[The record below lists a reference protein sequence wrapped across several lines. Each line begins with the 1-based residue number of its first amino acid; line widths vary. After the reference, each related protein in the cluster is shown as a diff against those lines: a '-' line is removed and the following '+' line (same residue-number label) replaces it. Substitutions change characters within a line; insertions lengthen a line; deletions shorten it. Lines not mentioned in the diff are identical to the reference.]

1 MNWPTDLQPKVVL
14 TLREGFTR
22 AGVASDVMAGLVV
35 GVVALP
41 LAIAFAIASGVR
53 PEQGLYTAIVAG
65 FVISLLSG
73 SRVQIGGPT
82 GAFVVLVL
90 TTVNEF
96 GYEGLAVATL
106 MAGCL
111 LIAMGFARLGGVIR
125 FIPYPVTVGF
135 TTGIATIIA
144 LGQLPDG
151 LGLELAESHSEFLPR
166 VASYVRA
173 LDTISPAAAAVCIGT
188 ALIVV
193 LWPNVSKRLPGPLVG
208 LLAATFVVHLAGL
221 EVDTIQSRFG
231 GVPTSLPSL
240 RVPTV
245 EWEML
250 PRLVSPAVAIALL
263 GAIESLLSAV
273 VADGM
278 TGRRHRANAE
288 LVAQGVANLAS
299 PLFGGIPATGAI
311 ARTATNVKNGGRTP
325 LAGIV
330 HALTLL
336 LILTTVGRWVAL
348 VPMAAL
354 AGILLVVAYHMSEWK
369 VFRSLLR
376 GPRSD
381 VLVLLCTF
389 ALTVLVDLAIAIQ
402 VGVVLAAL
410 LFMRRMAE
418 VTEVRSITDQ
428 LRDVEKVGFE
438 AENPNVVLPKHT
450 EVFEIGGSFFFG
462 AAYRFT
468 EALGELHRRPRI
480 VILRMREVYAMDS
493 TGLHALEQVH
503 ARMRAQGGH
512 LILSGVRSQPMMTL
526 VGSGALDR
534 IGEENV
540 CGSFHEAL
548 VRAWALSDEISD
560 SAPVP
565 HRDSEPTEAAPTP
578 DGPPARDAEPSRE
591 RTSS

>member
-1 MNWPTDLQPKVVL
+1 MRTPTRLFTWPTDLQPKLLL
-14 TLREGFTR
+14 TIREGYTR
-22 AGVASDVMAGLVV
+22 ATVASDVMAGLVV

-65 FVISLLSG
+65 FVISMLSG

-90 TTVNEF
+90 SIVTEF

-106 MAGCL
+106 MAGVIL
-111 LIAMGFARLGGVIR
+111 VAMGFARLGGVIR

-135 TTGIATIIA
+135 TTGIAAIIA
-144 LGQLPDG
+144 IGQLPDG
-151 LGLELAESHSEFLPR
+151 LGLTVEGDIADFVPR
-166 VASYVRA
+166 IVAYARA
-173 LDTISPAAAAVCIGT
+173 LDTVSPAAAGVCAGT
-188 ALIVV
+188 TLLVV
-193 LWPNVSKRLPGPLVG
+193 LWPRVTKRLPGPLVG
-208 LLAATFVVHLAGL
+208 LLIATAVVHGAGL

-231 GVPTSLPSL
+231 GVPTALPSL

-245 EWEML
+245 EWAML

-325 LAGIV
+325 LAGMV

-336 LILTTVGRWVAL
+336 LILTTMGRWVAL

-354 AGILLVVAYHMSEWK
+354 AGILLIVAYHMSEWK

-381 VLVLLCTF
+381 VLVLVTTF
-389 ALTVLVDLAIAIQ
+389 ALTVLVDLTVAIQ
-402 VGVVLAAL
+402 MGVVLAAL

-418 VTEVRSITDQ
+418 VTEIRSITDQ
-428 LRDVEKVGFE
+428 LKDVERVGFE
-438 AENPNVVLPKHT
+438 AENPDVVLPKDT

-480 VILRMREVYAMDS
+480 VILRMREVYAMDA

-503 ARMRAQGGH
+503 ARMHVQGGH
-512 LILSGVRSQPMMTL
+512 LILSGVRAQPMMTL

-540 CGSFHEAL
+540 CGSFREAL
-548 VRAWALSDEISD
+548 VRAWVLSDALTD
-560 SAPVP
+560 STRPDA
-565 HRDSEPTEAAPTP
+565 SEA
-578 DGPPARDAEPSRE
+578 
-591 RTSS
+591 TS

>member
-1 MNWPTDLQPKVVL
+1 MRWPTDLEPKLLL

-22 AGVASDVMAGLVV
+22 SGLAADVMAGLVV

-53 PEQGLYTAIVAG
+53 PEQGLYTAIVGG
-65 FVISLLSG
+65 FLISLLSG

-90 TTVNEF
+90 SIVTEF
-96 GYEGLAVATL
+96 GYDGLAIATL
-106 MAGCL
+106 MAGVL
-111 LIAMGFARLGGVIR
+111 LVGMGFARLGGVIR

-151 LGLELAESHSEFLPR
+151 LGLTLTETPPNFIAR
-166 VASYVRA
+166 VASYARTF
-173 LDTISPAAAAVCIGT
+173 DTASPAAAAVCAGT
-188 ALIVV
+188 VALVV
-193 LWPNVSKRLPGPLVG
+193 LWPRVSRRLPGPLVG
-208 LLAATFVVHLAGL
+208 LLVVTAVVHLLGIDV
-221 EVDTIQSRFG
+221 ETIQTRFG
-231 GVPTSLPSL
+231 GVPTGLPTPRL
-240 RVPTV
+240 PRVDWDV
-245 EWEML
+245 L

-263 GAIESLLSAV
+263 AAIESLLSAV

-278 TGRRHRANAE
+278 TGRRHRSNAE
-288 LVAQGVANLAS
+288 LIAQGVANIAS

-325 LAGIV
+325 VAGMV

-389 ALTVLVDLAIAIQ
+389 GLTVLVDLAVAIQ
-402 VGVVLAAL
+402 VGVVMASL

-418 VTEVRSITDQ
+418 VTEIRSITDQ
-428 LRDVEKVGFE
+428 LRDVERIGFE
-438 AENPNVVLPKHT
+438 AENPDVVLPRDT

-503 ARMRAQGGH
+503 ARMRSQGGW
-512 LILSGVRSQPMMTL
+512 LVLSGVRAQPMMAL
-526 VGSGALDR
+526 VRSGSLDR
-534 IGEENV
+534 LGEENV
-540 CGSFHEAL
+540 CGSFRDAV
-548 VRAWALSDEISD
+548 VRAWVLSDEVSD
-560 SAPVP
+560 GASSP
-565 HRDSEPTEAAPTP
+565 PT
-578 DGPPARDAEPSRE
+578 S
-591 RTSS
+591 

>member
-1 MNWPTDLQPKVVL
+1 MPWPVDLEPKLLV
-14 TLREGFTR
+14 TLREGYTR
-22 AGVASDVMAGLVV
+22 TGLAADVMAGLVV

-65 FVISLLSG
+65 LLISILSG

-90 TTVNEF
+90 SVVNEF
-96 GYEGLAVATL
+96 GYDGLAVATL
-106 MAGCL
+106 MAGVL
-111 LIAMGFARLGGVIR
+111 LIGMGFARLGAVIR

-144 LGQLPDG
+144 VGQLPDG
-151 LGLELAESHSEFLPR
+151 LGLSLESNPSDFVPR
-166 VASYVRA
+166 IAAYTRA
-173 LDTISPAAAAVCIGT
+173 LDTVSPAAAAVCVGT
-188 ALIVV
+188 ALLVV
-193 LWPNVSKRLPGPLVG
+193 LWPRVTRRLPGPLVG
-208 LLAATFVVHLAGL
+208 LVLATVIVHAAGL
-221 EVDTIQSRFG
+221 DVETIQSRFG
-231 GVPTSLPSL
+231 GVPTGLPTPRL
-240 RVPTV
+240 PRVDWQV
-245 EWEML
+245 L
-250 PRLVSPAVAIALL
+250 PRLVSPAVSIALL
-263 GAIESLLSAV
+263 AAIESLLSAV

-278 TGRRHRANAE
+278 TGRRHRSNAE
-288 LVAQGVANLAS
+288 LIAQGVANIAS

-311 ARTATNVKNGGRTP
+311 ARTATNVKNGGRSP
-325 LAGIV
+325 VAGMV

-354 AGILLVVAYHMSEWK
+354 AGVLLVVAYHMSEWK

-389 ALTVLVDLAIAIQ
+389 GLTVLVDLTVAIQ
-402 VGVVLAAL
+402 VGVVLASL

-428 LRDVEKVGFE
+428 LRDVERVGFE
-438 AENPNVVLPKHT
+438 AENPDVVLPDDT

-468 EALGELHRRPRI
+468 EALGEMHRKPRI

-503 ARMRAQGGH
+503 ARMRGQGGW
-512 LILSGVRSQPMMTL
+512 LVLSGVRAQPMMAL
-526 VGSGALDR
+526 VRSGVLDR
-534 IGEENV
+534 LGEENV
-540 CGSFHEAL
+540 CGSFREAL
-548 VRAWALSDEISD
+548 VRAWALSDEL
-560 SAPVP
+560 AE
-565 HRDSEPTEAAPTP
+565 RAAPP
-578 DGPPARDAEPSRE
+578 
-591 RTSS
+591 TS